1 MKVIKRDGRKVDF
14 DRNKIIKAVLA
25 AFNEVD
31 GEITTEAKRKATV
44 ITNHIES
51 LNKKSMNVE
60 GIQDIIETMLMDGK
74 RKDVARAFVIYR
86 NDRTRVREQNT
97 NLMKSIKEKLTAS
110 NVQNQNANIDEKSF
124 GGRVGEASDTVLKQ
138 YALDNC
144 MSEMSRNN
152 HLNNEIYIHD
162 LNSYAVGMHNCLS
175 IPFDKLLANGFN
187 TRQTDVRPAQSVST
201 AFQLVAVIFQLQS
214 LQQFGGVSATHLDWT
229 MIPYVRK
236 SFYKHYKNG
245 LKYINESLN
254 PLYKEFTERMN
265 DTTPIDEY
273 TDVAPKAY
281 QYAMD
286 MTEKEVYQAV
296 EGLYHNLNT
305 LQSRSGNQL
314 PFTSINYGTCTE
326 PEGRMV
332 TKALLDVSIKGIGK
346 LHKTSIFPCG
356 IFQCMKGVNRKPGDP
371 NYDLFRLALRS
382 TAQRLYPNY
391 ANVDWSGN
399 DGYDKNDPKTY
410 FSTMGCRTANT
421 WDINGF
427 GQLKDGRGNIC
438 PVTIIMPTLAME
450 VKTDMV
456 SKYGIEVTQEDES
469 HLVDRFIG
477 YLDTKIHEAKD
488 MLLERFEWICSQS
501 PDSAKFM
508 YENGVIEGYIPE
520 EGIIS
525 ALKHGTLGV
534 GQIGLAETLQIL
546 IGCDHTTDRGM
557 ELAKRIE
564 KLFYDRCAEF
574 KNEYKLN
581 FGTYFS
587 PAENLCYTAMQ
598 KFKDKYGV
606 IHNVSDKDFVTN
618 SVHVPVWVEIT
629 PMQKIDI
636 ESQLTGYSRAGCI
649 TYTELNGSVKNNIDA
664 LETIVNYAMDKDVPY
679 FAINVPNDMCINCGY
694 TDDIADECPMCGCK
708 EIRRLR
714 RVTGYLT
721 GDYKSAF
728 NKGKQQEVEMR
739 VSHKTFK

>member
-25 AFNEVD
+25 AFDEVD
-31 GEITTEAKRKATV
+31 GEITPEAKRKATV

-60 GIQDIIETMLMDGK
+60 DIQDIIETMLMDGK

-187 TRQTDVRPAQSVST
+187 TRQTDVRPAQSVNT

-236 SFYKHYKNG
+236 SFRKHYIDG
-245 LKYINESLN
+245 LKYIHNINEEDLFNHISTDAGIDDGEYK
-254 PLYKEFTERMN
+254 LY
-265 DTTPIDEY
+265 D
-273 TDVAPKAY
+273 KAY
-281 QYAMD
+281 EYAMD
-286 MTEKEVYQAV
+286 MTTKEVYQAV

-314 PFTSINYGTCTE
+314 PFTSINYGTCIE

-356 IFQCMKGVNRKPGDP
+356 IFQCMKGVNREPGDP

-399 DGYDKNDPKTY
+399 EGYDKNDPKTY

-508 YENGVIEGYIPE
+508 YENGVMEGYIPE
-520 EGIIS
+520 EGIVS

-546 IGCDHTTDRGM
+546 IGCDHTADRGM

-574 KNEYKLN
+574 KKEYKLN

-587 PAENLCYTAMQ
+587 PAENLCYTSMQ

-606 IHNVSDKDFVTN
+606 IPNVSDKDFFTN